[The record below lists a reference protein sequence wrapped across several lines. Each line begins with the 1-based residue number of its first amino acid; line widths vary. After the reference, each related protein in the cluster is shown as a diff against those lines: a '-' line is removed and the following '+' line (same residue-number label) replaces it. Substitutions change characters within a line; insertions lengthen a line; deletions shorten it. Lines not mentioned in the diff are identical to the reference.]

1 MHLSKLTIHG
11 FRAFPP
17 EEKTFDFNKENVAVL
32 GDNGTGK
39 SSILAAIEFLL
50 SGNLTHLS
58 GEGTNELNLSE
69 HVPHQEAT
77 PEECYV
83 EGTFQSSNGETGTF
97 RRKASNS
104 TELESISGNID
115 ADSINVSQ
123 WNDDHLILTR
133 GELLEFIEATART
146 RGDELSKLLNLNG
159 VSNRT
164 QGFERIRRSVDEEA
178 EEIQRKCHSQVTDI
192 ASSLDVDLQ
201 YPINPDDKER
211 TVDEI
216 NEKLDLLQVEEI
228 DSLDNFSSAMESIEL
243 EVAGDLQDTFYQSS
257 VQDRTEDCIL
267 QLKQFDEVKEDL
279 RELSDLL
286 SELES
291 RNIELLEEMDFFETA
306 ERLVGP
312 QTIECPLCGEVHEE
326 EFLHERIRRR
336 IERLSEI
343 EELREEIQEIGEEVR
358 NQLSNYRAICSEL
371 TESLDEGVEVG
382 DHNPVKDNVDQ
393 LRQFARELEVVEDTV
408 SSPLIDHDDSES
420 LTITTFDPQNFDLK
434 LEEVLPSLQSIS
446 NYMDALDPR
455 DQYTNAHADL
465 VRVQDAW
472 NGLCEYEPQLSEL
485 QSLEEELEE
494 VTNLFAEAREESLA
508 DLYSSIEANFND
520 YYTTINPDEEEIN
533 LTLDYD
539 GTDSVDIEAK
549 HGEER
554 DSPLA
559 YHSEGHIDTMGI
571 CLFLALREELDT
583 SGPDIVLLDDIVMSI
598 DKNHRRGVA
607 RLLADY
613 FDDDTQAVLA
623 THDEVWCDQL
633 QGHGIVASDNA
644 IEIADWELSTGP
656 VMTWGHWDTIQE
668 RLDDGEPHAAAAH
681 LRRTAEK
688 VGRILALKLQ
698 VSMQFK
704 ERYSL
709 GDYVHAIN
717 SKMKEVASKAKG
729 HHPDGTDPWETAK
742 EIDDRRKELW
752 GDAPLDELN
761 RMIHYNRDEWG
772 QLTSE
777 DLQDVLDTWKK
788 IDGLI
793 TCDECGNWVSYS
805 RDGDFR
811 WIQCDCRSLQFG
823 YEK

>member
-1 MHLSKLTIHG
+1 MNLSKLTIHG

-17 EEKTFDFNKENVAVL
+17 EEKTFDFNEKNVAVL

-58 GEGTNELNLSE
+58 GEGTNGLSLRE
-69 HVPHQEAT
+69 HVPHQDAT

-83 EGTFQSSNGETGTF
+83 EGTFQSSDGRIGTF
-97 RRKASNS
+97 QRKASDS
-104 TELESISGNID
+104 TELESVSGDID
-115 ADSINVSQ
+115 ADSINISQ

-146 RGDELSKLLNLNG
+146 RGNELSKLLNLNG

-164 QGFERIRRSVDEEA
+164 QGFEQIRGRVDQEVEET
-178 EEIQRKCHSQVTDI
+178 ERKCTSQVTDI
-192 ASSLDVDLQ
+192 ASSLDIDLQ
-201 YPINPDDKER
+201 YPINSTDKEII
-211 TVDEI
+211 VDEI
-216 NEKLDLLQVEEI
+216 NEKLILLQVGEI
-228 DSLDNFSSAMESIEL
+228 DSLNNFGSAMESIEL

-257 VQDRTEDCIL
+257 AQNRTEDCIS
-267 QLKQFDEVKEDL
+267 QLEQFSEVEEKFGL
-279 RELSDLL
+279 LSDLL
-286 SELES
+286 SELKS
-291 RNIELLEEMDFFETA
+291 RDTKLLDEMDFFETA
-306 ERLVGP
+306 ERLVET
-312 QTIECPLCGEVHEE
+312 QTTECPLCGEVHEE
-326 EFLHERIRRR
+326 DYLDERIQRRL
-336 IERLSEI
+336 ERLSEI
-343 EELREEIQEIGEEVR
+343 EELREEIQELGEEVR
-358 NQLSNYRAICSEL
+358 NRLGDYRAICSEL
-371 TESLDEGVEVG
+371 TEKFDEGIEVG
-382 DHNPVKDNVDQ
+382 DHDSTEDNVGK
-393 LRQFARELEVVEDTV
+393 LRQFAEDLEAVEDTV
-408 SSPLIDHDDSES
+408 SSPLISHDDSGTLAITDFES
-420 LTITTFDPQNFDLK
+420 PTFDLD
-434 LEEVLPSLQSIS
+434 EVLSSLRSIS
-446 NYMDALDPR
+446 EYMDALDPR
-455 DQYTNAHADL
+455 DKYTNAHADL

-472 NGLCEYEPQLSEL
+472 ERLCEHEPQLSEL
-485 QSLEEELEE
+485 RSLEEELEE

-508 DLYSSIEANFND
+508 DLYSSIESNFNE

-549 HGEER
+549 HGEQR

-633 QGHGIVASDNA
+633 QGHGIVSSNNA

-656 VMTWGHWDTIQE
+656 VMTWGNWDMIQE
-668 RLDDGEPHAAAAH
+668 RLDDGDPHAAAAH

-709 GDYVHAIN
+709 GDYIHAIN
-717 SKMKEVASKAKG
+717 SRMKEVASRAKG
-729 HHPDGTDPWETAK
+729 HHPDGSEFWETAK
-742 EIDDRRKELW
+742 EIDDKRKDLW
-752 GDAPLDELN
+752 GDLPLNELN

-777 DLQDVLDTWKK
+777 DLQDVLDTWEK
-788 IDGLI
+788 IDRVI
-793 TCDECGNWVSYS
+793 TCDECENWVSYS
-805 RDGDFR
+805 RDGDYR
-811 WIQCDCRSLQFG
+811 WIQCGCRNIQFG